1 MENDRLQPT
10 TTKLILEKWSKMNIH
25 ALACEIFAPR
35 QMFSD
40 LKTDALI
47 FDLNYFLELVP
58 FSSG

>member
-1 MENDRLQPT
+1 
-10 TTKLILEKWSKMNIH
+10 MNIH

-58 FSSG
+58 FWLGH